1 MKKDGFTLIEIL
13 VASVISA
20 FIAVTAVSAMKTIS
34 LGRSKI
40 EDRSVAAG
48 ELRYVSD
55 IIRKDLANLYRSDK
69 PEKVVLVGSLEAG
82 ETAMTS
88 VLKAHVVNMVKARV
102 GQPESDVFEVQYYL
116 QQTDEKTLFMRRL
129 QPNPFEQEV
138 AGGILTAIAENIVGF
153 TVMYLSDEEEWLDE
167 WPEENTKLPN
177 LVKVDLVAETPRSRL
192 VTKYSFLVDFPRWV
206 ANQEQNNQNN
216 DKNEQNR

>member
-55 IIRKDLANLYRSDK
+55 IIRKDMANLYRSDK
-69 PEKVVLVGSLEAG
+69 PEKVVLVGSLEIG
-82 ETAMTS
+82 ETGMTS

-102 GQPESDVFEVQYYL
+102 GQPESDVFEVQYFL

-129 QPNPFEQEV
+129 QPNPFDQEI

-153 TVMYLSDEEEWLDE
+153 TVTYLNEVEEWMDE
-167 WPEENTKLPN
+167 WPEENTNLPN
-177 LVKVDLVAETPRSRL
+177 LVKIDLTAETPQSKR
-192 VTKYSFLVDFPRWV
+192 VTKYSFLVDFPRWTV
-206 ANQEQNNQNN
+206 E
-216 DKNEQNR
+216 EGNRQ

>member
-55 IIRKDLANLYRSDK
+55 IIRKDMANLYRSDK
-69 PEKVVLVGSLEAG
+69 PEKVVLVGSLEIG
-82 ETAMTS
+82 ETGMTS

-102 GQPESDVFEVQYYL
+102 GQPESDVFEVQYFL

-129 QPNPFEQEV
+129 QPNPFDQEI
-138 AGGILTAIAENIVGF
+138 AGGILTAIAEKIVGF
-153 TVMYLSDEEEWLDE
+153 TVTYLNEVEEWMDE
-167 WPEENTKLPN
+167 WPEENTNLPN
-177 LVKVDLVAETPRSRL
+177 LVKIDLTAETPQSKR
-192 VTKYSFLVDFPRWV
+192 VTKYSFLVDFPRWT
-206 ANQEQNNQNN
+206 ASGEQREEGTRQ
-216 DKNEQNR
+216 

>member
-69 PEKVVLVGSLEAG
+69 PEKVVLVGSLEIG
-82 ETAMTS
+82 ETGMTS

-102 GQPESDVFEVQYYL
+102 GQPESDVFEVQYFL

-129 QPNPFEQEV
+129 QPNPFDQEI

-153 TVMYLSDEEEWLDE
+153 TVMYLNEVEEWMDE
-167 WPEENTKLPN
+167 WPEENTNLPN
-177 LVKVDLVAETPRSRL
+177 LVKIDLTAETPRSKR
-192 VTKYSFLVDFPRWV
+192 VTKYSFLVDFPRWTV
-206 ANQEQNNQNN
+206 E
-216 DKNEQNR
+216 EGNRQ